1 MSDIIPNVVVSMPSQ
16 LFTLARKFQAASNGK
31 IFIGKIDTDP
41 TLPENQIQVYL
52 ENEDGSHIP
61 ATQPLIINQ
70 AGFPVFGGQ
79 IAKFVTVEGHSMAVY
94 DSYGVQQHYYPNVL
108 KYDPDR
114 LRQELNAQN
123 GFGIIGRVPDIETLR
138 RLEPRSDK
146 EVVSLI
152 EHTLGSNVGA
162 GWFQSDYSDSSSS
175 DDNGTIIVTQQGKR
189 WKRIY
194 ELIKPEYF
202 GVNSKK
208 IESNEGGFF
217 WGEERISRRIG
228 DIYFSPFPSFEL
240 DFGEFE
246 ANGAPFSIDSQ
257 VGAALKGLSFAY
269 RMAWGIVE
277 SSGYINLPNMYDKD
291 GCGLYMRAGQVG
303 DGHSDAQVP
312 VNGSFSIKSF
322 GTSGDV
328 PTVIDR
334 EGAFYAESGSG
345 TNTGTSTTPITSTAT
360 TPRPNQ
366 RVFIDS
372 NRNHIAFIEA
382 RTKSRMMTPV
392 IFLGVKNVT
401 TDKGL
406 KIDGADNKEPWFY
419 VKQSGSQ
426 SKNTIQGVYI
436 KSGAVYSMQP
446 YYTSGSETHIEVS
459 VSTIN
464 GDIANRIIYSSDGY
478 HQGLGVA
485 SINGERYIITS
496 ASKSSSIGHQS
507 TGIAVFAEGELKGG
521 TENKAEIYRVFDNNT
536 RGMVSPSIT
545 EDSSLLCVAQYNQ
558 DATEITIRVI
568 DLYNLIKNNILNIV
582 NEFKIKEKNPSSPM
596 FYSAINKDR
605 IFTLTSG
612 GVNASDE
619 VVISE
624 LTHKGELIAS
634 HTIKCG
640 VSLSEAKYNGKL
652 EPECLFFLNG
662 ELYYVPA
669 IGESGKKVNPV
680 YKIGELS

>member
-1 MSDIIPNVVVSMPSQ
+1 MSTIPTQNPVPSEAAKDLKFNSGKIDEFATSMKNKYTDRFGQEHFTIEGLRWVAQQAISKFGYITLDSFQKGAEITLPNQVLRDEVTGEYYRWDGWLPKSIPVGSTPDNSGGIGVGKWLSVGDSSLRSELKEKLVTKLVQTDKIKINESEITVGGSNVTFPDKDIRITNES
-16 LFTLARKFQAASNGK
+16 
-31 IFIGKIDTDP
+31 IFIG
-41 TLPENQIQVYL
+41 E
-52 ENEDGSHIP
+52 S
-61 ATQPLIINQ
+61 
-70 AGFPVFGGQ
+70 
-79 IAKFVTVEGHSMAVY
+79 
-94 DSYGVQQHYYPNVL
+94 
-108 KYDPDR
+108 R
-114 LRQELNAQN
+114 
-123 GFGIIGRVPDIETLR
+123 IG
-138 RLEPRSDK
+138 
-146 EVVSLI
+146 
-152 EHTLGSNVGA
+152 
-162 GWFQSDYSDSSSS
+162 
-175 DDNGTIIVTQQGKR
+175 
-189 WKRIY
+189 
-194 ELIKPEYF
+194 
-202 GVNSKK
+202 
-208 IESNEGGFF
+208 
-217 WGEERISRRIG
+217 RRIG